1 MRQPDGF
8 DARRLRPHA
17 PRHLGWRLLA
27 GCAALIATL
36 GILLAMA
43 GSATLLGR
51 PPALGPLNDS
61 TGAALTLLV
70 SGLLLLVSGLL
81 LLAFGVGLWR
91 HARRRFRRRSNL
103 DLSPR
108 LMKKRH

>member
-8 DARRLRPHA
+8 NARRLRPHA

-70 SGLLLLVSGLL
+70 SGLLLL
-81 LLAFGVGLWR
+81 AFGVGLWR

>member
-1 MRQPDGF
+1 MKHPDGF

-70 SGLLLLVSGLL
+70 TGLL

-91 HARRRFRRRSNL
+91 HARWRFRRRSNL

>member
-70 SGLLLLVSGLL
+70 SGLLLL
-81 LLAFGVGLWR
+81 AFGVGLWR
-91 HARRRFRRRSNL
+91 HSRRRFRRRSNL

>member
-70 SGLLLLVSGLL
+70 TGLL

>member
-70 SGLLLLVSGLL
+70 TGLS

>member
-70 SGLLLLVSGLL
+70 SGLLLL
-81 LLAFGVGLWR
+81 AFGVGLWC

>member
-17 PRHLGWRLLA
+17 PRNLGWRLLA

-70 SGLLLLVSGLL
+70 SGLLLL
-81 LLAFGVGLWR
+81 AFGVGLWR

>member
-61 TGAALTLLV
+61 NGAALT
-70 SGLLLLVSGLL
+70 LLVSGLL

>member
-51 PPALGPLNDS
+51 PPALGSLNDS
-61 TGAALTLLV
+61 TGAALT
-70 SGLLLLVSGLL
+70 LLVSGLL

>member
-70 SGLLLLVSGLL
+70 SGLLLL
-81 LLAFGVGLWR
+81 AFGVGLWR
-91 HARRRFRRRSNL
+91 HARRHFRRRSNL

>member
-27 GCAALIATL
+27 GCAALVATL

-70 SGLLLLVSGLL
+70 SGLLLL
-81 LLAFGVGLWR
+81 AFGVGLWR

>member
-17 PRHLGWRLLA
+17 PQHLGWRLLA

-70 SGLLLLVSGLL
+70 SGLLLL
-81 LLAFGVGLWR
+81 AFGVGLWR

>member
-17 PRHLGWRLLA
+17 SRHLGWRLLA

-70 SGLLLLVSGLL
+70 SGLLLL
-81 LLAFGVGLWR
+81 AFGVGLWR

>member
-70 SGLLLLVSGLL
+70 SGLLLL
-81 LLAFGVGLWR
+81 AFGVGLWR
-91 HARRRFRRRSNL
+91 HARRRFPRRSNL

>member
-61 TGAALTLLV
+61 NGAALTLLV
-70 SGLLLLVSGLL
+70 TGLL

>member
-70 SGLLLLVSGLL
+70 TGLL
-81 LLAFGVGLWR
+81 LLACGVGLWR

>member
-17 PRHLGWRLLA
+17 PRYLGWRLLA

-70 SGLLLLVSGLL
+70 SGLLLL
-81 LLAFGVGLWR
+81 AFGVGLWR

>member
-61 TGAALTLLV
+61 TGAALP
-70 SGLLLLVSGLL
+70 LLVSGLL

>member
-36 GILLAMA
+36 GILLVMA

-61 TGAALTLLV
+61 TGAALT
-70 SGLLLLVSGLL
+70 LLVSGLL

>member
-70 SGLLLLVSGLL
+70 SGLLLL
-81 LLAFGVGLWR
+81 AFGVGLWR

>member
-51 PPALGPLNDS
+51 PPVLGTLNDS
-61 TGAALTLLV
+61 TGAALT
-70 SGLLLLVSGLL
+70 LLVSGLL

>member
-70 SGLLLLVSGLL
+70 SGLLLL
-81 LLAFGVGLWR
+81 AFGVGLWR
-91 HARRRFRRRSNL
+91 HARMRFRRRSNL

>member
-70 SGLLLLVSGLL
+70 SGLLLL
-81 LLAFGVGLWR
+81 ACGVGLWR

>member
-51 PPALGPLNDS
+51 PPALGLLNDS
-61 TGAALTLLV
+61 TGAALT
-70 SGLLLLVSGLL
+70 LLVSGLL

>member
-51 PPALGPLNDS
+51 PPALGPLNDT
-61 TGAALTLLV
+61 TGAALT
-70 SGLLLLVSGLL
+70 LLVSGLL

>member
-1 MRQPDGF
+1 MKQPDGF

-70 SGLLLLVSGLL
+70 TGLL